1 MTPKNTKTGRI
12 RTLLRDMGKAMP
24 AQEIADR
31 LGIDADYIRVML
43 AAMPDTYIERWDRTK
58 TGRGWLAVWN
68 VAHVPPDA
76 MRPKSAAVELR
87 IYDAQYRER
96 KRYAKRKAEKAAM
109 LAAMPSIEPAA
120 PAEPTTPAPKTTE
133 PTTSAPKTR
142 WVTPP
147 PWAN

>member
-1 MTPKNTKTGRI
+1 MKPNKHAKTGRI
-12 RTLLRDMGKAMP
+12 RGLLRDKGKGMS
-24 AQEIADR
+24 AQLIADT
-31 LGIDADYIRVML
+31 LGLDADYVRVML
-43 AAMPDTYIERWDRTK
+43 GQMPDTYIERWDRTK

-76 MRPKSAAVELR
+76 MRPKSAAVERRL
-87 IYDAQYRER
+87 YDAQYRER
-96 KRYAKRKAEKAAM
+96 KRYAKRKAEKAAK
-109 LAAMPSIEPAA
+109 LAAMPSIETAA
-120 PAEPTTPAPKTTE
+120 PAE